1 MSVGRYGNRRLIPE
15 NARIDAGVAGRCFP
29 TDRAGFAL
37 RADQGEN
44 KGLANA
50 IAQGHRMPDLSSPDT
65 RPADPAPP
73 TVPVGVGPLSVLL
86 AQLAELISQLDP
98 EQYNAKPDS
107 TRCGAIGGHVRH
119 TLDHVIAWLHGVNGE
134 SINYDD
140 RQRGT
145 DVETNPRTAELVVA
159 KCLAQLE
166 AVPVEVLPRTV
177 AVFTSMTSDGALV
190 RLPSTHARE
199 LAFVFSHTIHHNA
212 IIGTIARALS
222 VELPEQFGMAPSTI
236 AYRDRDGCA
245 Q

>member
-1 MSVGRYGNRRLIPE
+1 
-15 NARIDAGVAGRCFP
+15 
-29 TDRAGFAL
+29 
-37 RADQGEN
+37 
-44 KGLANA
+44 
-50 IAQGHRMPDLSSPDT
+50 MPDLRSPDN
-65 RPADPAPP
+65 RPVNPAPA
-73 TVPVGVGPLSVLL
+73 TVPIGVGPLSVLL
-86 AQLAELISQLDP
+86 GQLAELIDQLEPD
-98 EQYNAKPDS
+98 QYNARPDS

-119 TLDHVIAWLHGVNGE
+119 TLDHVIAWLHGTQGE

-145 DVETNPRTAELVVA
+145 DVETNPSTAGRVIA
-159 KCLAQLE
+159 RCLTQLE
-166 AVPVEVLPRTV
+166 AVPADIMPNTV

-212 IIGTIARALS
+212 IIGTIARALK